1 MKKLTDIRLTLTE
14 DAYLI
19 LISAIGDGALAAI
32 RRREFEVSKTL
43 QDISQAV
50 HEHYKRDRSLRG
62 V

>member
-14 DAYLI
+14 DAFLI

-32 RRREFEVSKTL
+32 RRRELGVSKTL
-43 QDISQAV
+43 QDILQAIY
-50 HEHYKRDRSLRG
+50 EHHKRDRSLRG